1 MTTRYLQ
8 VWSQKIFF
16 KKKRVQVFEASSVCS
31 SFSCQFLGRE
41 VVYPGCFVF
50 FGMQIFFLKQ
60 KKMSFKN
67 HQRKQ
72 KNIHVHFHHLI
83 PHLQRPTKLAFLE
96 TLGLPAVDTWIDR
109 MNLLGKCRGFSGGGR
124 GDLIRGVGADGFC
137 EKSPIFEQ
145 TKERLPSWLFKV
157 YIGDQILPS

>member
-1 MTTRYLQ
+1 MFRFLRLPLFVLPFLVNFLEGKLFILVALFFWYANLFSKAKED
-8 VWSQKIFF
+8 VIQKPS
-16 KKKRVQVFEASSVCS
+16 KKT
-31 SFSCQFLGRE
+31 
-41 VVYPGCFVF
+41 
-50 FGMQIFFLKQ
+50 
-60 KKMSFKN
+60 
-67 HQRKQ
+67 